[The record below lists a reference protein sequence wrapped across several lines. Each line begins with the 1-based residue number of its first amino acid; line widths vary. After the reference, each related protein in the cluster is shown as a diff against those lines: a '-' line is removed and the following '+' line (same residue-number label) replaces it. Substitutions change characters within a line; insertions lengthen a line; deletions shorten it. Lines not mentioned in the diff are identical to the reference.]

1 MEKEITNFGDY
12 TAIIKRRKY
21 YIVIPFLCVII
32 ASAIIAYVLPSIYKS
47 TTTILIE
54 DQQIPTDLVR
64 STVPTV
70 VEEAIQTI
78 TQQIMS
84 RSKLLEVI
92 KRFDLYNDLRGRET
106 TEEIIERMRE
116 DINLE
121 MISAEIIDQRTG
133 RPSVATIA
141 FSLSY
146 EWTDPSKV
154 QKVANTLA
162 SLYLEQNL
170 KDREKKARTTSTFI
184 AAELNMLNENINQLE
199 AKIADF
205 KEKHFQSLP
214 EMAQLNF
221 QMVQRLD
228 REVETFQQQI
238 KNLKE
243 RKIYLEGQ
251 LAGIDPDLP
260 GILRPD
266 GRTADSKQRL
276 KYLHTEYITLKT
288 SLSEKHPDVIKMKK
302 EINSLEKEV
311 ILKDE
316 IQLKQNQLEK
326 LKTDLAVKMAR
337 FSKKHPDVI
346 NIRKSIKFIKKEIEE
361 KSKERGKTQNDAES
375 PENPAYI
382 NIRTQIE
389 TTIMES
395 SSLRKDRYRLKRKL
409 EKYQKR
415 LELTPQIELEYNLL
429 SRDYNNARMRYQ
441 ETQHKLMEA
450 KSAEELEKGQ
460 KGQKFT
466 IIDPAIFPEKP
477 DKPNRLAIIL
487 IGFILGIGAGIGSAS
502 LKEFADQAIYSESA
516 LALLTGKPVFAV
528 IPLIETK
535 TDLKRKRRKKIILV
549 LSILVGTGLILS
561 AIHFFYK
568 PLDVLWFVIL
578 RKLVKLGILSP

>member
-1 MEKEITNFGDY
+1 METEITNFGDY
-12 TAIIKRRKY
+12 AAIIKRRKY
-21 YIVIPFLCVII
+21 YILIPFLCIII
-32 ASAIIAYVLPSIYKS
+32 AAAIIACVLPAIYKS

-54 DQQIPTDLVR
+54 DQQIPQDLVR

-84 RSKLLEVI
+84 RSKLIEII
-92 KRFDLYNDLRGRET
+92 KRFDLYNDLRDRET

-133 RPSVATIA
+133 RPSIATIA

-146 EWTDPSKV
+146 EWKDPSKV

-184 AAELNMLNENINQLE
+184 EAELNLLKENINQLE
-199 AKIADF
+199 IKIAEF
-205 KEKHFQSLP
+205 KEKHFQALP

-221 QMVQRLD
+221 QMVQRLY
-228 REVETFQQQI
+228 RELETFRQQI
-238 KNLKE
+238 KNLRE

-251 LAGIDPDLP
+251 LAGINPDLP

-266 GRTADSKQRL
+266 GRTADVKQRL
-276 KYLHTEYITLKT
+276 KYLHTEYIALKT
-288 SLSEKHPDVIKMKK
+288 SFSEKHPDVIKMEK

-311 ILKDE
+311 TLKDE
-316 IQLKQNQLEK
+316 IQLKQNQLEE
-326 LKTDLAVKMAR
+326 LKTELAVKMAG

-346 NIRKSIKFIKKEIEE
+346 NLKKSIEIVKKELEE
-361 KSKERGKTQNDAES
+361 KSKKRGKTQNNAET

-382 NIRTQIE
+382 NIQTQID
-389 TTIMES
+389 TTIMEI

-441 ETQHKLMEA
+441 EIQHKLMEA
-450 KSAEELEKGQ
+450 KSAEGLEKGQ

-477 DKPNRLAIIL
+477 YKPNRLAIIL
-487 IGFILGIGAGIGSAS
+487 IGFVLGIGAGIGSAS
-502 LKEFADQAIYSESA
+502 IKEFADQAIYSESA
-516 LALLTGKPVFAV
+516 LAFLTGKPVFAV

-535 TDLKRKRRKKIILV
+535 TDLKRKKRKKILFVLSVLIITGLIV
-549 LSILVGTGLILS
+549 LSIHL
-561 AIHFFYK
+561 FYK

-578 RKLVKLGILSP
+578 RKLVKLGLLSP